1 MKLNKL
7 ISLLVGICMCAPLA
21 HGLAESADATPK
33 PTLASVEFET
43 PAASASDIS
52 SRAIMRVAQ
61 MERML
66 GALALDAYS
75 VGQGWSAQNDI
86 VDLWAPIYSYINA
99 YELDADNGWEHTEQ
113 GFVRVPADHVKQLFL
128 NMYGTEF
135 DALPPVSRSYSSLIV
150 YDEQSDM
157 YDVTGSDGAD
167 CQAALR
173 SVDIS
178 ENGSVTVGYDVITG
192 EGEGALT
199 AAVVTI
205 YLEDGA
211 PSDYGLRPIKVDLAV
226 AVG

>member
-1 MKLNKL
+1 M
-7 ISLLVGICMCAPLA
+7 
-21 HGLAESADATPK
+21 
-33 PTLASVEFET
+33 
-43 PAASASDIS
+43 
-52 SRAIMRVAQ
+52 
-61 MERML
+61 
-66 GALALDAYS
+66 
-75 VGQGWSAQNDI
+75 
-86 VDLWAPIYSYINA
+86 
-99 YELDADNGWEHTEQ
+99 
-113 GFVRVPADHVKQLFL
+113 PADHVKQLFL

-135 DALPPVSRSYSSLIV
+135 VALPPVSRSYSSLIV

-192 EGEGALT
+192 EGEGGLT

-211 PSDYGLRPIKVDLAV
+211 PSDYGLSPIKVDLAV